1 MSTSV
6 DSSVVARWRLIL
18 GQSAEEQLTVSSGNT
33 SIHLSEDELI
43 MDQALA
49 AIYDE
54 TSEIGN
60 SGTANTAASG
70 QRGAGSG
77 KSAPR
82 LAKWLGDVR
91 NFSLRISSRL
101 FNMMQ
106 WNGRA
111 GSSYCLNRKFLQQ

>member
-18 GQSAEEQLTVSSGNT
+18 GQSAEAQLTISSGNA

-54 TSEIGN
+54 TSDIVN
-60 SGTANTAASG
+60 SGAANSSATG

-91 NFSLRISSRL
+91 NFFPEDIVSVIQHDA
-101 FNMMQ
+101 ME
-106 WNGRA
+106 
-111 GSSYCLNRKFLQQ
+111 RKELEAIIV

>member
-60 SGTANTAASG
+60 SGTANTAALDKEE
-70 QRGAGSG
+70 QDQVN
-77 KSAPR
+77 
-82 LAKWLGDVR
+82 LHLGWR
-91 NFSLRISSRL
+91 N
-101 FNMMQ
+101 
-106 WNGRA
+106 G
-111 GSSYCLNRKFLQQ
+111 

>member
-1 MSTSV
+1 MTMSTSV

-18 GQSAEEQLTVSSGNT
+18 GQSAEEQLAVCSGNT
-33 SIHLSEDELI
+33 TIHLTEEELI

-54 TSEIGN
+54 TNELVD
-60 SGTANTAASG
+60 SGTANPSFSG

-82 LAKWLGDVR
+82 LAKWLG
-91 NFSLRISSRL
+91 ISP
-101 FNMMQ
+101 
-106 WNGRA
+106 G
-111 GSSYCLNRKFLQQ
+111 